1 MAIRW
6 AEPDLNQ
13 DQEALFGKERREQER
28 KLAKKAHAAVQQALE
43 KLKISRS
50 EQMTVK

>member
-6 AEPDLNQ
+6 AKPDPGQ
-13 DQEALFGKERREQER
+13 DDEALFGKERREQER
-28 KLAKKAHAAVQQALE
+28 KLAKKARAAVQRQME